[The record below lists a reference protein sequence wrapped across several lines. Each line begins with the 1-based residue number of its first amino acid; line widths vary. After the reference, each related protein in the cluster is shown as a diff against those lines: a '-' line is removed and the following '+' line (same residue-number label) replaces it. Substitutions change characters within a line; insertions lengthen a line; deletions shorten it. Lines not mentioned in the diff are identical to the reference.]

1 MILGVFAQALE
12 VVMCLLVER
21 ATLHSTDPQAMCPN
35 KARFPQ
41 LKLTTI
47 EDFGGWTTAQA
58 THFKDGGVFDQITAP

>member
-1 MILGVFAQALE
+1 MVKYAPF
-12 VVMCLLVER
+12 
-21 ATLHSTDPQAMCPN
+21 STRVN
-35 KARFPQ
+35 RGFPQ